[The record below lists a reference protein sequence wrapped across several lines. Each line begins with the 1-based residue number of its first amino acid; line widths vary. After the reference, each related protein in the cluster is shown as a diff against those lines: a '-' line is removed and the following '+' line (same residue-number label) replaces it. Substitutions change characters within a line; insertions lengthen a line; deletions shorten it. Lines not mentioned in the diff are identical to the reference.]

1 MQRPHEVYP
10 IAGEFYDSDFRT
22 IAHENDGDDIFRCK
36 SSGVSL
42 DDKHSFT
49 ELPPRCPE
57 HQFNFTLLQE
67 KFSKSECKKLD
78 KRTIVLI
85 SDWMK
90 TKIW

>member
-1 MQRPHEVYP
+1 MTQTLEQLPKKKMV
-10 IAGEFYDSDFRT
+10 T
-22 IAHENDGDDIFRCK
+22 ISFVCK
-36 SSGVSL
+36 GSGVSL

-67 KFSKSECKKLD
+67 KFSKSECLKMFKKLD
-78 KRTIVLI
+78 KCTIVLI

-90 TKIW
+90 TKI